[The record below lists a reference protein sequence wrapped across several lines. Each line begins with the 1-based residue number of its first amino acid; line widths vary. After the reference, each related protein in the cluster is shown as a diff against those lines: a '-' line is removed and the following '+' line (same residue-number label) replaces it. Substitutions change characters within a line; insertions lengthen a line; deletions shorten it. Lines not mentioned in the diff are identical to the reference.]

1 MYIRSIYLIILLI
14 FTSCTIQKYRF
25 YDYDDLDVI
34 IRTNIGDT
42 VYCEIR
48 KMEEGI
54 FYSFNAQNSSK
65 SYTKFVPV
73 NNLNLENLKKLN
85 SYMWFKKY
93 KLLKR
98 KNLIKSNSDN
108 NSKIIII
115 ALNYKTDDI
124 HVYKVSEKQQEEL
137 IRKIL
142 IALPEYPIELEQ
154 LLQSS
159 FKHRKKP
166 H

>member
-1 MYIRSIYLIILLI
+1 MHS
-14 FTSCTIQKYRF
+14 SCGRF
-25 YDYDDLDVI
+25 NF
-34 IRTNIGDT
+34 NI
-42 VYCEIR
+42 
-48 KMEEGI
+48 
-54 FYSFNAQNSSK
+54 
-65 SYTKFVPV
+65 
-73 NNLNLENLKKLN
+73 NLKKLN
-85 SYMWFKKY
+85 SYMWPKKY

-98 KNLIKSNSDN
+98 KKLIKSNSDN

-115 ALNYKTDDI
+115 ARNYKTDDI

-154 LLQSS
+154 LLQSF